1 MVKIIATSAA
11 AALVI
16 CALSSM
22 PAAHPQHE
30 IDTRATVS
38 NAAAKGDRLDIRA
51 RWAACSQRPEFH
63 YDGVCRYVGP
73 RPARDAGKV
82 LVVSTNR
89 LPIAG

>member
-1 MVKIIATSAA
+1 MVKIVATSAA

-30 IDTRATVS
+30 IDTPATVS
-38 NAAAKGDRLDIRA
+38 NAAAKGDRLDIGA

-73 RPARDAGKV
+73 RPVRDVGKV
-82 LVVSTNR
+82 LIVSTDR
-89 LPIAG
+89 RSVAG

>member
-11 AALVI
+11 AAFVI

-22 PAAHPQHE
+22 PAAHPQPD
-30 IDTRATVS
+30 INTPATVS

-82 LVVSTNR
+82 LIVSTDR
-89 LPIAG
+89 SAVAG